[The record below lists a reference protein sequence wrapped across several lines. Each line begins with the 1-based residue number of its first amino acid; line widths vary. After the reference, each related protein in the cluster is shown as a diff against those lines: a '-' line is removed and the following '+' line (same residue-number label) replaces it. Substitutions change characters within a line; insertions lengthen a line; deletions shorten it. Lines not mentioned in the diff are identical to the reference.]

1 MNIRRALKKD
11 CERIV
16 NELWKP
22 FMEYC
27 SSLDEFSNLDR
38 EAETIFYNH
47 LCDFV
52 SNQNNI
58 VYIAE
63 DPPAII
69 GYVKATKTSR
79 SPVYETKLV
88 GEISD
93 VFVKPEYRKTGI
105 GYQLIEKAEEWFR
118 ENGLE
123 LAWLK
128 VHSGNELGRAFWERV
143 GYKDYMIEKMK
154 KIGEQNE

>member
-1 MNIRRALKKD
+1 MKVRRALKED

-16 NELWKP
+16 KELWKP

-27 SSLDEFSNLDR
+27 SNLDEFSSLDR

-47 LCDFV
+47 LCTFV
-52 SNQNNI
+52 SDPNNVVFLAEDTPNI
-58 VYIAE
+58 V
-63 DPPAII
+63 

-79 SPVYETKLV
+79 SPVYETRLV

-93 VFVKPEYRKTGI
+93 VFVKPEYRKSGI
-105 GYQLIEKAEEWFR
+105 GYQLVEKAEEWFR
-118 ENGLE
+118 ENGLD

-128 VHSGNELGRAFWERV
+128 VHSGNELGKDFWERV
-143 GYKDYMIEKMK
+143 GYKDYMVEKMK
-154 KIGEQNE
+154 KLGGQDE